1 MFRLQEEYLRGIA
14 IVDTSD
20 RQVACVRTLI
30 ESNLTTKLVD
40 RLNVLFKVRD
50 RWTLDQIKPYIEFFE
65 TPQLSTTA
73 ILAKHA
79 RAITENG
86 QRIYVSRHGVR
97 M

>member
-1 MFRLQEEYLRGIA
+1 MFCAQEEFLRGIA

-20 RQVACVRTLI
+20 RQAACVRTLI

-40 RLNVLFKVRD
+40 RLNILFRAKD

-65 TPQLSTTA
+65 SPQLSTTA

-97 M
+97 I